1 MAPGYHHRGIDKLFE
16 IAARTPIRV
25 GVDRFVFVRHGET
38 DGNKNKIF
46 QRSDQPLN
54 AAGLA
59 QAEAA
64 RVILASERIAA
75 IKASSMDRAFV
86 TASIIGKPH
95 GLAPSP
101 VDDLRERWFGDLVG
115 TPAGGYDWT
124 NAPPN
129 GETLATFV
137 TRTQRG
143 LAASLASH
151 DDTAIVAHGGT
162 LYVIGPSLGIEIA
175 PEHYANATPLRFERA
190 GGSWRVTAL
199 GSSGGKVSAVT

>member
-1 MAPGYHHRGIDKLFE
+1 MAPGYHHRGIDRLFE

-25 GVDRFVFVRHGET
+25 GCESFIFVRHGET

-46 QRSDQPLN
+46 QRADQPLN

-64 RVILASERIAA
+64 RSILAGERIDV
-75 IKASSMDRAFV
+75 IRASSMDRAFV
-86 TASIIGKPH
+86 TATIIGKPH
-95 GLAPSP
+95 GIAPDP

-124 NAPPN
+124 NVPPN
-129 GETLATFV
+129 GETLETFV

-143 LAASLASH
+143 LAASLAAPTRSVV
-151 DDTAIVAHGGT
+151 VAHGGT
-162 LYVIGPSLGIEIA
+162 LYVIGPSLGIEVA
-175 PEHYANATPLRFERA
+175 PEHYANATPLRFERSS
-190 GGSWRVTAL
+190 GSWRVTAL
-199 GSSGGKVSAVT
+199 GTSGGKVSEVS